1 MVRFLAALAMLG
13 SVGMSSAFAADGCGR
28 GFHWNGWRC
37 APEHRIYAPR
47 FRAEPAFRGCPR
59 HYEWNPRYGR
69 CTSNF
74 R

>member
-1 MVRFLAALAMLG
+1 MVRFLAALAVISGL
-13 SVGMSSAFAADGCGR
+13 GMSSASAADGCGR

-37 APEHRIYAPR
+37 APDHRIYEQR
-47 FRAEPAFRGCPR
+47 FHTEREFRGCPR
-59 HYEWNPRYGR
+59 HTEWNPRYGK